1 MTKKKFWD
9 IINQARRTSAIS
21 EETVELPFSCG
32 TEAVNHLH
40 EFDDYQVM
48 FQNNNFLWIKD
59 KKTGEYIEESDTTD
73 FEVSNMSDDE
83 LTKLIADA
91 QKIIKIRRKKEA
103 QKIIDNLMTEWKKL
117 QSFDGVYATI
127 TMGEKMPQ
135 SIYVKDIKLEV
146 KL

>member
-1 MTKKKFWD
+1 
-9 IINQARRTSAIS
+9 
-21 EETVELPFSCG
+21 
-32 TEAVNHLH
+32 
-40 EFDDYQVM
+40 M

-135 SIYVKDIKLEV
+135 SIYVKDIKLEI